1 MLLLL
6 NNANVSKINE
16 RKNLHLHKMHLQGA
30 CFFTLKSFVAT
41 QMTIQTSIAQ
51 NDNEYSRC
59 QILMHKNTNWNVIN
73 LKKEVEK
80 YCCMWW

>member
-1 MLLLL
+1 MQ
-6 NNANVSKINE
+6 NVSKINE
-16 RKNLHLHKMHLQGA
+16 CKNLHLHEMHLHGA

-59 QILMHKNTNWNVIN
+59 QIFKHRITNEM
-73 LKKEVEK
+73 LSTPTKRP
-80 YCCMWW
+80 